1 MIGVLIVSSRD
12 KLNHLVTTKEIF
24 HDLYIYIS
32 PWNGIFRDTIS
43 LVRRHGRDIS
53 RVCLLGASVLLPLP
67 LQHTVLPARPNK
79 RPWRYDIAVSLFVF
93 ANRLTECN

>member
-12 KLNHLVTTKEIF
+12 KLNRLVTTKEIF
-24 HDLYIYIS
+24 HDLYIYIYHH
-32 PWNGIFRDTIS
+32 GIFRDTIS